1 MLTNKELPT
10 LIFTSRFK
18 EGRRVDFKLDLLKL
32 KSEKLEKVGEWSGL
46 NSLVITDKYA
56 FTEGRPPNITL
67 KVLSRI
73 EEPFVMFRKV
83 SLPPVSGLLITI
95 NVILTLT

>member
-1 MLTNKELPT
+1 M
-10 LIFTSRFK
+10 
-18 EGRRVDFKLDLLKL
+18 
-32 KSEKLEKVGEWSGL
+32 
-46 NSLVITDKYA
+46 DKYA

-83 SLPPVSGLLITI
+83 RSLLLISPKLPLFSSQTAPDEPEPTGNHRFEGFCVDLLEQI
-95 NVILTLT
+95 ANQVWVSYFRLLR

>member
-1 MLTNKELPT
+1 M
-10 LIFTSRFK
+10 
-18 EGRRVDFKLDLLKL
+18 DFKLDLLKL

-95 NVILTLT
+95 NVIVTLN

>member
-1 MLTNKELPT
+1 M
-10 LIFTSRFK
+10 
-18 EGRRVDFKLDLLKL
+18 VQ
-32 KSEKLEKVGEWSGL
+32 VGEWTSAGGL
-46 NSLVITDKYA
+46 SIMDKYA

-83 SLPPVSGLLITI
+83 RTLLLLLFPNLPQIPLADCAR
-95 NVILTLT
+95 

>member
-1 MLTNKELPT
+1 M
-10 LIFTSRFK
+10 
-18 EGRRVDFKLDLLKL
+18 
-32 KSEKLEKVGEWSGL
+32 GEWTSAGGL
-46 NSLVITDKYA
+46 SIMDKYA

-83 SLPPVSGLLITI
+83 RSMLVSPNLPKFLLADCTR
-95 NVILTLT
+95 

>member
-1 MLTNKELPT
+1 M
-10 LIFTSRFK
+10 
-18 EGRRVDFKLDLLKL
+18 
-32 KSEKLEKVGEWSGL
+32 
-46 NSLVITDKYA
+46 DKYA

-83 SLPPVSGLLITI
+83 RSLLLVLPNLPHIPLALQTAPDEPEPTGNHRFEGFCVDLLEQI
-95 NVILTLT
+95 ANQVWVIF

>member
-1 MLTNKELPT
+1 M
-10 LIFTSRFK
+10 
-18 EGRRVDFKLDLLKL
+18 VQ
-32 KSEKLEKVGEWSGL
+32 VGEWTSAGGL
-46 NSLVITDKYA
+46 SIMDKYA

-83 SLPPVSGLLITI
+83 
-95 NVILTLT
+95 

>member
-1 MLTNKELPT
+1 M
-10 LIFTSRFK
+10 
-18 EGRRVDFKLDLLKL
+18 DFKLDLLKL

>member
-1 MLTNKELPT
+1 M
-10 LIFTSRFK
+10 
-18 EGRRVDFKLDLLKL
+18 VQ
-32 KSEKLEKVGEWSGL
+32 VGEWTSAGGL
-46 NSLVITDKYA
+46 SIMDKYA

-83 SLPPVSGLLITI
+83 RSLLLLFPNLPQIP
-95 NVILTLT
+95 LADCAR

>member
-1 MLTNKELPT
+1 ML
-10 LIFTSRFK
+10 
-18 EGRRVDFKLDLLKL
+18 
-32 KSEKLEKVGEWSGL
+32 KVGEWTSAGGL
-46 NSLVITDKYA
+46 SIMDKYA

-83 SLPPVSGLLITI
+83 RSWFWYLQTYLIFPLQTAPDEPEPTGNHRFEGFCVDLLEQIANQVWVSYFRLLM
-95 NVILTLT
+95 

>member
-1 MLTNKELPT
+1 M
-10 LIFTSRFK
+10 IS
-18 EGRRVDFKLDLLKL
+18 
-32 KSEKLEKVGEWSGL
+32 
-46 NSLVITDKYA
+46 DKYA

-83 SLPPVSGLLITI
+83 KAGSVKLFIVMTLSFVQTAPGDPTPTGNARFEGFCVDLLEQIA
-95 NVILTLT
+95 NQVN